1 MYVHVYF
8 LDAAYVCKYMLGVYL
23 FLQSILVKTEIRIWA
38 MFFCFN
44 FSCLVFYYCKTG
56 DKKSAFVFAEVNV
69 NVKFGVGREED
80 VGVGDDDL
88 QKFAALR
95 ASQRILASKWQTGL
109 GRNEFVH
116 QMYIL
121 RETALG
127 EGPLISV
134 TRFAKISPLWQI

>member
-1 MYVHVYF
+1 M
-8 LDAAYVCKYMLGVYL
+8 
-23 FLQSILVKTEIRIWA
+23 
-38 MFFCFN
+38 
-44 FSCLVFYYCKTG
+44 SCFYYCKTG

-95 ASQRILASKWQTGL
+95 ASQRILASKWQTGM
-109 GRNEFVH
+109 GINEFVH

-127 EGPLISV
+127 KDHLSV
-134 TRFAKISPLWQI
+134 WPDLPKFLHFGKFNAIGHIFMA